1 MFNLSISLCV
11 VLNCFLKINH
21 NSCAINDFRPVAM
34 TSVIIKCLEQP
45 MKRYI
50 NNSIPVSN
58 DPLQFA
64 YRSNRAVNDAVFLA
78 LQVHTVLQHLEGRD
92 TYVRM
97 MFVDYSSAFNTIR
110 PCISIS
116 KLLNLG
122 LCNSICRWLDLELHT
137 QPLKC

>member
-1 MFNLSISLCV
+1 VPKKTTATCT
-11 VLNCFLKINH
+11 
-21 NSCAINDFRPVAM
+21 NDFRPVAM
-34 TSVIIKCLEQP
+34 TSVIIKCLEQLV
-45 MKRYI
+45 KRYI

-110 PCISIS
+110 PSISIS
-116 KLLNLG
+116 KLLDLG
-122 LCNSICRWLDLELHT
+122 LCNSICRFGT
-137 QPLKC
+137 TYTASKVLKSSIIHL